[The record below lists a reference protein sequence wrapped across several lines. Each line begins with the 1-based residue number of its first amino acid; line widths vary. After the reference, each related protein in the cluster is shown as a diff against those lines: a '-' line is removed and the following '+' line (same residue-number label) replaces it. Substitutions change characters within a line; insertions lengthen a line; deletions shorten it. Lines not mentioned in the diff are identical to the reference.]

1 MPQKGS
7 RLGKPVRGRGAK
19 SWRVDEDREPYG
31 ELGKPPRK
39 RRKKFEH
46 ELMDENWGQEKTTL
60 VKAKT
65 TGGGDFE
72 PVEEHDDT
80 GRSKDHHDHAEEPRV
95 VEVESQ
101 EHHPYRR
108 ESLQPSLENV
118 VGPPSLLTTSR
129 RD

>member
-1 MPQKGS
+1 M
-7 RLGKPVRGRGAK
+7 GKPVSGRGAK
-19 SWRVDEDREPYG
+19 SRRGDEDRKPG
-31 ELGKPPRK
+31 AELGKPPRK

-46 ELMDENWGQEKTTL
+46 ALMDENWGQEKTTL

-108 ESLQPSLENV
+108 ESLPPSLEKL
-118 VGPPSLLTTSR
+118 VGLPLLLTIFR
-129 RD
+129 RS